1 MSCRPAAP
9 AGRCFID
16 IQNRHQVVIL
26 KDEANLSAA
35 EDGQFLILEGEDFLA
50 VHLDAAAGRAV
61 QSAEHMQQGGFAGA
75 GGAND
80 GNKLPFLHRE
90 VDAVQRVNFIFAGA
104 VNFCQVACL

>member
-1 MSCRPAAP
+1 M
-9 AGRCFID
+9 
-16 IQNRHQVVIL
+16 

-35 EDGQFLILEGEDFLA
+35 EDGQLLILEGEDFLA
-50 VHLDAAAGRAV
+50 VHLDAATGWSV

-75 GGAND
+75 GGADD

-90 VDAVQRVNFIFAGA
+90 VDAVQRVNFIFVGA